1 MTHIATEAAQA
12 RAARLAGAM
21 FLLINATGIFSE
33 IFVRGSLLR
42 GNITQVAQNIISSE
56 PLYRLSIVGDLV
68 TFTGVLVLI
77 WALYVL
83 LRPVNRNVA
92 LLAVFLRIVETPV
105 GAAATV
111 ASLIAVR
118 LLSSAEYLKVF
129 EADELH
135 ALSRLARDAF
145 GFGQDVGFI
154 FVGLGSTVFA
164 YLLLRSRYIPR
175 ILAAWGMFASLLF
188 AIYNLVIIVFPGV
201 EETLIMYLSFA
212 PMGIYEIGTGLWLL
226 LKGAKIQVGLASA
239 ARR

>member
-1 MTHIATEAAQA
+1 MTTNTATEAAQA

-21 FLLINATGIFSE
+21 FLFINATGIFSE
-33 IFVRGSLLR
+33 IFIRGSLLK
-42 GNITQVAQNIISSE
+42 GDTTQVAQNIISSE
-56 PLYRLSIVGDLV
+56 PLYRLSIVGDVV

-77 WALYVL
+77 WALYL
-83 LRPVNRNVA
+83 LLKPVNRNLA

-105 GAAATV
+105 GVAATV

-118 LLSSAEYLKVF
+118 LLSSADYLKVF

-154 FVGLGSTVFA
+154 FVGLGSTLFA

-188 AIYNLVIIVFPGV
+188 AIYNLVIIVFPGA
-201 EETLIMYLSFA
+201 EETLIMYVSFA

-226 LKGAKIQVGLASA
+226 LKGATIQVDSDSA
-239 ARR
+239 A